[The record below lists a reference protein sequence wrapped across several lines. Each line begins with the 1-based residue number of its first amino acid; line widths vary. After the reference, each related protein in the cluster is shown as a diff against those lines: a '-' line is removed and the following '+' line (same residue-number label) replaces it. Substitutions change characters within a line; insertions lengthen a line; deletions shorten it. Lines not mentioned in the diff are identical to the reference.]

1 MKIAV
6 AGDSAGEVLAKEL
19 AEYLSDRFD
28 VSEIS
33 HTDAG
38 PDPFYANLSDRVA
51 TEVMNGTY
59 DRAILCCGTGI
70 GVCIAANKVPGI
82 RAALISDAY
91 SAAKAATSN
100 NAQIVT
106 LGARTIAGELAKTI
120 VDAYLENSFDPNG
133 RSAGNVQAIDDV
145 GAKYSAG

>member
-1 MKIAV
+1 MRIAV
-6 AGDSAGEVLAKEL
+6 AGDSAGEELAKIL
-19 AEYLSDRFD
+19 ADYLSDRYD
-28 VSEIS
+28 VVEMS
-33 HTDAG
+33 HTSEG
-38 PDPFYANLSDRVA
+38 PDRFYANLSDRVA
-51 TEVMNGTY
+51 SEVAKGNF

-120 VDAYLENSFDPNG
+120 VDAYLTNSFDPQG
-133 RSAGNVQAIDDV
+133 RSASNVDAIDAVD
-145 GAKYSAG
+145 AKYSAS

>member
-6 AGDSAGEVLAKEL
+6 AGDSAGEGLSRIL
-19 AEYLSDRFD
+19 AEYLSDRYE

-38 PDPFYANLSDRVA
+38 PDPFYANLADRVGSA
-51 TEVMNGTY
+51 VMSGSY
-59 DRAILCCGTGI
+59 DRAILVCGTGI

-82 RAALISDAY
+82 RAALVSDAY

-106 LGARTIAGELAKTI
+106 IGARTIAPELAKTI
-120 VDAYLENSFDPNG
+120 IDAYLDNSFEPEG
-133 RSAGNVQAIDDV
+133 RSAGNVNAIDAVD
-145 GAKYSAG
+145 AKYSGA